1 MTSVTKRGRP
11 RSAEADESILA
22 ATVDTLVERG
32 YERLTIEAVAIAA
45 GVAKTTIYRRWPSK
59 PELVLAA
66 VGHLTADLPVDDTGS
81 LRGDLVALV
90 GAFIDRL
97 LHTPLG
103 ELVRAMQLAVAEQP
117 ALGEAAATGFM
128 AERRREVDVI
138 VDRALGRGELQPGV
152 DRELVFDLCIGAVF
166 MRFQVTRQPL
176 TVDHAERIVD
186 AVLLG
191 YPNVPR

>member
-1 MTSVTKRGRP
+1 
-11 RSAEADESILA
+11 
-22 ATVDTLVERG
+22 
-32 YERLTIEAVAIAA
+32 
-45 GVAKTTIYRRWPSK
+45 
-59 PELVLAA
+59 
-66 VGHLTADLPVDDTGS
+66 
-81 LRGDLVALV
+81 
-90 GAFIDRL
+90 L
-97 LHTPLG
+97 LHSPLG
-103 ELVRAMQLAVAEQP
+103 ELVRGMQLAVAEQP

-138 VDRALGRGELQPGV
+138 VDRALGRGELQPGA

-176 TVDHAERIVD
+176 TVAHAERIVD